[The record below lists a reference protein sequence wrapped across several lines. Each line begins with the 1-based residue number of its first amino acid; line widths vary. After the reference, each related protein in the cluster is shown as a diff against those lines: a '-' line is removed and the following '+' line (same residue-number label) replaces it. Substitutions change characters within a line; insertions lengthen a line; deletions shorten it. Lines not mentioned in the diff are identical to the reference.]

1 MSAAMFSEYLARWS
15 LTPDGEATATATSHL
30 LPVRFQDQPAM
41 LKIAV
46 IEEEKRGGELMAW
59 WNGGGAAQVYAHE
72 GDALLLARAEGTR
85 SLTEMSR
92 SGGDTDAC
100 RVLCE
105 VVFRLHAPRLSS
117 APPTIPLTDWFRAL
131 WPAADTHGGIFAL
144 SADTARRLLAAPQDE
159 VILHGDIHHGNVLD
173 FEGRGWLAIDP
184 KALRGERGFDYA
196 NIFCNPDPE
205 TAAAPGA
212 VARRA
217 GIVAEAAGLD
227 RTRLLQWVLAYAGLS
242 AAWLRED
249 GEAPAHALQIAEQA
263 AAELRR

>member
-1 MSAAMFSEYLARWS
+1 MFSEYLARWS
-15 LTPDGEATATATSHL
+15 LTPDGEPITTATSHL
-30 LPVRFQDQPAM
+30 LPVRYDGLPAM
-41 LKIAV
+41 LKV
-46 IEEEKRGGELMAW
+46 TTHPDERLGGSLMAW

-72 GDALLLARAEGTR
+72 GDALLMARAEGTR
-85 SLTEMSR
+85 SLTEMAR
-92 SGGDTDAC
+92 SGRDADAC
-100 RVLCE
+100 RILCA
-105 VVFRLHAPRLSS
+105 VAARLHTPRLSS

-196 NIFCNPDPE
+196 NIFCNPDPK
-205 TAAAPGA
+205 TATAPGA

-242 AAWLRED
+242 AAWLLED
-249 GEAPAHALQIAEQA
+249 GEAPGHALQIAEQA
-263 AAELRR
+263 AELGR